1 MRKKQSWLGALQA
14 IANMSVSTQTLPA
27 AGDDA
32 VVPFQVDTLD
42 ARGRAVQL
50 SGVLDGIL
58 GRHNYPEPVAKLV
71 AEMVVLAV
79 VLGTSLKFDGK
90 FILQTKSDGPV
101 DMLVADFRTP
111 DAVRAYARF
120 DEARLAQAV
129 ADGKTSPAELLG
141 MGILAMTVDQG
152 EFTQRYQGIVPLDGS
167 SLEEVAKTYFRQ
179 SEQIPTDV
187 RLGTAKL
194 LERTESGEIKSSWRA
209 GGIIAQFLPQSPD
222 RMRTPDLHG
231 GDGDTGQ
238 SEFSHDDS
246 WVEVQALMATIA
258 PAELV
263 DPEVSAELLLYRLFS
278 ERGVVA
284 YPPTKVFDKCACS
297 RENIHGVL
305 SGFSAEEIQESVEDG
320 QISVACEFCSTTY
333 LFAPSEFAKA

>member
-1 MRKKQSWLGALQA
+1 M
-14 IANMSVSTQTLPA
+14 IASETLPS

-32 VVPFQVDTLD
+32 VVPFQVNALD

-79 VLGTSLKFDGK
+79 ILGTSLKFDGK
-90 FILQTKSDGPV
+90 FILQTKTDGPV
-101 DMLVADFRTP
+101 ELLVADFRTP

-120 DEARLAQAV
+120 DETRLAEAV
-129 ADGKTSPAELLG
+129 AAGKTSPEELLG

-167 SLEEVAKTYFRQ
+167 SLEDVAKTYFRQ

-187 RLGTAKL
+187 RLATAKL
-194 LERTESGEIKSSWRA
+194 LERTESGEVKSSWRA
-209 GGIIAQFLPQSPD
+209 GGIIAQFLPESTE
-222 RMRTPDLHG
+222 RMRIPDLHG
-231 GDGDTGQ
+231 GDGDNGDSQ
-238 SEFSHDDS
+238 HSHDDS

-263 DPEVSAELLLYRLFS
+263 DPEVSVELLLYRLFS

-297 RENIHGVL
+297 REHIHGVL
-305 SGFSAEEIQESVEDG
+305 SGFSAEEIKDSIEDG
-320 QISVACEFCSTTY
+320 EISVACEFCSTTY
-333 LFAPSEFAKA
+333 VFAPEEFVKS

>member
-1 MRKKQSWLGALQA
+1 MA
-14 IANMSVSTQTLPA
+14 STSETLSS

-32 VVPFQVDTLD
+32 VVPFQVDALD

-79 VLGTSLKFDGK
+79 ILGTSLKFDGK

-101 DMLVADFRTP
+101 ELLVADFRTP

-120 DEARLAQAV
+120 DEARLAEAV
-129 ADGKTSPAELLG
+129 AEGKVSPEELLG
-141 MGILAMTVDQG
+141 TGILAMTVDQG
-152 EFTQRYQGIVPLDGS
+152 EFTQRYQGIVQLDGS

-187 RLGTAKL
+187 RLATAKL
-194 LERTESGEIKSSWRA
+194 MERMESGEVKSSWRA
-209 GGIIAQFLPQSPD
+209 GGIIAQFLPESSE
-222 RMRTPDLHG
+222 RMRTPDLPG
-231 GDGDTGQ
+231 GDGDNGDN
-238 SEFSHDDS
+238 EFSHDDS
-246 WVEVQALMATIA
+246 WVEVQALMTTIA

-263 DPEVSAELLLYRLFS
+263 DPQVSVELLLYRLFN
-278 ERGVVA
+278 ERGVTA
-284 YPPTKVFDKCACS
+284 YPPTKVFDRCSCS

-305 SGFSAEEIQESVEDG
+305 AGFTAQEIEDSIEDSK
-320 QISVACEFCSTTY
+320 ISVACEFCSTTY
-333 LFAPSEFAKA
+333 VFEPAEFGKP

>member
-1 MRKKQSWLGALQA
+1 
-14 IANMSVSTQTLPA
+14 MSVIAETLPS

-32 VVPFQVDTLD
+32 VVPFQVDALD

-50 SGVLDGIL
+50 SSVLDGIL
-58 GRHNYPEPVAKLV
+58 SRHDYPEPVAKLV

-79 VLGTSLKFDGK
+79 ILGTSLKFDGK

-120 DEARLAQAV
+120 DVSRLEQAI

-152 EFTQRYQGIVPLDGS
+152 EFTKRYQGIVQLDGS

-187 RLGTAKL
+187 RLATAKL
-194 LERTESGEIKSSWRA
+194 LERTLSGEVKSSWRA
-209 GGIIAQFLPQSPD
+209 GGIIAQFLPQSPE
-222 RMRTPDLHG
+222 RMRIQDLHG
-231 GDGDTGQ
+231 GDGDNGD
-238 SEFSHDDS
+238 SHHSHDDS

-263 DPEVSAELLLYRLFS
+263 DPQVSVELLLYRLFS
-278 ERGVVA
+278 ERGVTA

-297 RENIHGVL
+297 RDHIHGVL
-305 SGFSAEEIQESVEDG
+305 SGFSAVEIQDSIEDG
-320 QISVACEFCSTTY
+320 KISVACEFCSTTY
-333 LFAPSEFAKA
+333 VFEPEEFVTASINNTD

>member
-1 MRKKQSWLGALQA
+1 M
-14 IANMSVSTQTLPA
+14 IAATDTLPT

-50 SGVLDGIL
+50 SSVLDGIL

-71 AEMVVLAV
+71 AEMVVMAV
-79 VLGTSLKFDGK
+79 ILGTSLKFDGK

-101 DMLVADFRTP
+101 ELLVADFRTP

-120 DEARLAQAV
+120 DEARLAEAV
-129 ADGKTSPAELLG
+129 AQGKDSPEELLG

-152 EFTQRYQGIVPLDGS
+152 EFTQRYQGIVQLDGS

-187 RLGTAKL
+187 RLATARL
-194 LERTESGEIKSSWRA
+194 MERSENGEIKSSWRA
-209 GGIIAQFLPQSPD
+209 GGIISQFLPESSD

-231 GDGDTGQ
+231 GDGDDGS
-238 SEFSHDDS
+238 SEFAFDDS
-246 WVEVQALMATIA
+246 WTEVQALMATIK
-258 PAELV
+258 PDELV
-263 DPEVSAELLLYRLFS
+263 DPQVSVELLLYRLFN
-278 ERGVVA
+278 ERGVRA
-284 YPPTKVFDKCACS
+284 YPPTRVFDKCACS
-297 RENIHGVL
+297 REHIRSVL
-305 SGFSAEEIQESVEDG
+305 VGFTAEEIKDSVEDG
-320 QISVACEFCSTTY
+320 KISVECEFCSTTY
-333 LFAPSEFAKA
+333 VFDPDEFAKT